1 MTDSI
6 LGSEAELRLR
16 VGAFEGPLD
25 LLLHL
30 CRTNEIDLA
39 ALPVRTITDQYL
51 AHLEAMEFQNLE
63 LAGAYLVM
71 AATLIYLKSKLL
83 VPPDE
88 TADEQLDEEAL
99 ALKLELEERL
109 REYAR
114 VKTQGVWLAAREA
127 EQLLIWGRS
136 SSTLPPPDD
145 VPLEDLSVHWLERAM
160 KRLIEEQA
168 RQRPRQVEP
177 NPPSVL
183 ERMTEILSL
192 LRDTWSLLFSSMAGG
207 ERRRADVV
215 VSLLAVLE
223 LCRQGKIRTQQTELF
238 GDIVIERQPE
248 ISGTATTESTN
259 PNVVIET
266 ITTIEPTTP
275 DTTSAT
281 TATTATTEPTNPNT
295 TNATTASAG
304 GV

>member
-1 MTDSI
+1 V
-6 LGSEAELRLR
+6 SEPTSEITPEAVAAGGELRLR

-30 CRTNEIDLA
+30 CRTEEIDLA

-51 AHLEAMEFQNLE
+51 AHLEAMEFRDLE
-63 LAGAYLVM
+63 TAGAYLVM

-88 TADEQLDEEAL
+88 MEEQLDDEAL

-114 VKTQGVWLAAREA
+114 VKTQGAWLGQREA
-127 EQLLIWGRS
+127 EQALVWGRS
-136 SSTLPPPDD
+136 SSTLPPPED
-145 VPLEDLSVHWLERAM
+145 VPLEDLSVHWLERAL
-160 KRLIEEQA
+160 KRLIEEQQRA
-168 RQRPRQVEP
+168 RPRQVEP

-183 ERMTEILSL
+183 ERMTEVLTL
-192 LRDTWSLLFSSMAGG
+192 LRDTWSLLFSSMVGG
-207 ERRRADVV
+207 ERRRSEVV

-238 GDIVIERQPE
+238 GDIVIERRADSEAPVAAPAPE
-248 ISGTATTESTN
+248 DE
-259 PNVVIET
+259 
-266 ITTIEPTTP
+266 
-275 DTTSAT
+275 
-281 TATTATTEPTNPNT
+281 
-295 TNATTASAG
+295 SAG
-304 GV
+304 SVAALAPAKETPSAEPS